1 MSAVYPTI
9 EDWDAYVDS
18 LTPAPSAIGDS
29 GVWIRGLSLPWSS
42 IDQELLTLAAGYVDL
57 EQAPAWVL
65 EIAGAQVNEPPAG
78 LGTTEYR
85 RIVAGRRL
93 SIGSA
98 AEIGDVY
105 AVLLGLAGSDVGR
118 IGLISDGTHVA
129 LFMFASAGF
138 EPMEPYL
145 QRAGRVLRD
154 AIDRSMPAEAILY
167 TAATY
172 LWGAVLS
179 PTSAWGYPLAV

>member
-1 MSAVYPTI
+1 MTAIYPTI

-29 GVWIRGLSLPWSS
+29 GVWIRGLSLPWSV
-42 IDQELLTLAAGYVDL
+42 IDQQLLTLAAGYVDL
-57 EQAPAWVL
+57 EQAPLWVL
-65 EIAGAQVNEPPAG
+65 EIAGLQINELPAG
-78 LGTTEYR
+78 LGVTEFR

-98 AEIGDVY
+98 GEVGDVY
-105 AVLLGLAGSDVGR
+105 AVLLGLAGADEGR
-118 IGLISDGTHVA
+118 IGLISDGTHVG
-129 LFMFASAGF
+129 LFMYAAAGF
-138 EPMEPYL
+138 TPSEPYL
-145 QRAGRVLRD
+145 QRAGRVLHD

-167 TAATY
+167 TTATY

>member
-1 MSAVYPTI
+1 MTAVYPTI
-9 EDWDAYVDS
+9 EDWDAYVDG
-18 LTPAPSAIGDS
+18 LTPAPAAIGAS
-29 GVWIRGLSLPWSS
+29 GVWIRGLSLPWSV
-42 IDQELLTLAAGYVDL
+42 IDQDLLTLAAGFVDL
-57 EQAPAWVL
+57 DQAPMWVL
-65 EIAGAQVNEPPAG
+65 EIAGARVNEPPAG
-78 LGTTEYR
+78 LGVTEYR

-118 IGLISDGTHVA
+118 IGLISDGTHVG
-129 LFMFASAGF
+129 LFMFAAVAFTPS
-138 EPMEPYL
+138 EPYL
-145 QRAGRVLRD
+145 RRAGLVLRD
-154 AIDRSMPAEAILY
+154 AIDRSMPTEAILY
-167 TAATY
+167 TTATY